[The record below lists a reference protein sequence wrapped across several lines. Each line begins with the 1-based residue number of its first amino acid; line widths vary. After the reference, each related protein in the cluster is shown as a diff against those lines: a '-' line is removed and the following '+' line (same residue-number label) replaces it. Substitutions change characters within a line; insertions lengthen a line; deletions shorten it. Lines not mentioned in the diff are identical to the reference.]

1 MDVCLSKKMSDSKNK
16 TKMEQAKINEM
27 LNEVHDLMEEY
38 DAMEVEET
46 PELKKLQLINNKLT
60 DLVGVL
66 NTELDTWKRIW
77 RDERRS
83 KEEVLHKIDVL
94 KYILDK

>member
-38 DAMEVEET
+38 DAMEVKET

-77 RDERRS
+77 RDERKS

>member
-1 MDVCLSKKMSDSKNK
+1 
-16 TKMEQAKINEM
+16 MEQAKINEM

-38 DAMEVEET
+38 DAMEAKET

-60 DLVGVL
+60 DIVGVL

-77 RDERRS
+77 RDERKS

>member
-1 MDVCLSKKMSDSKNK
+1 MCLSKKMSDSKNK

-38 DAMEVEET
+38 DAMEVKET

-77 RDERRS
+77 RDERKS

>member
-1 MDVCLSKKMSDSKNK
+1 MSDSKNK

-46 PELKKLQLINNKLT
+46 PELKKLQVINNKLT
-60 DLVGVL
+60 DIVGVL

-77 RDERRS
+77 RDERKS

>member
-1 MDVCLSKKMSDSKNK
+1 MSDSKNK

-60 DLVGVL
+60 DIVGVL

-77 RDERRS
+77 RDERKS

>member
-1 MDVCLSKKMSDSKNK
+1 
-16 TKMEQAKINEM
+16 MEQAKINEM

-38 DAMEVEET
+38 GAMEVKET

-60 DLVGVL
+60 DIVGVL

-77 RDERRS
+77 RDERKS

>member
-1 MDVCLSKKMSDSKNK
+1 MSNSKNK

-46 PELKKLQLINNKLT
+46 PELKKLQVINNKLT
-60 DLVGVL
+60 DIVGVL

-77 RDERRS
+77 RDERKS

>member
-1 MDVCLSKKMSDSKNK
+1 MGIF
-16 TKMEQAKINEM
+16 QAKLNEM

-38 DAMEVEET
+38 DAMEVEVT

-60 DLVGVL
+60 DIAGVL

-77 RDERRS
+77 RDERKS

>member
-1 MDVCLSKKMSDSKNK
+1 MSDSKIK
-16 TKMEQAKINEM
+16 QKMEQAKINEM

-38 DAMEVEET
+38 DAMEAKET

-60 DLVGVL
+60 DIVGVL

-77 RDERRS
+77 RDERKS